1 MELKK
6 KLVEHLVFLVSC
18 GYVLPVVAY
27 VSHCMEMDTLDHSH
41 IRHFVAEVLSIVQH
55 PYSSEFSS
63 ALEPLVH
70 NPEITG
76 PLVNPN
82 KTDPL
87 SVFIGT
93 YLLKTVLHPPTS
105 HWCSHA
111 PHIRNCGE
119 FGNINMP
126 KLF

>member
-27 VSHCMEMDTLDHSH
+27 VSVCMEKGTLDHSH

-55 PYSSEFSS
+55 PYSAEFSS

-76 PLVNPN
+76 PIITPN
-82 KTDPL
+82 KMDSV

-93 YLLKTVLHPPTS
+93 VL
-105 HWCSHA
+105 
-111 PHIRNCGE
+111 GVD
-119 FGNINMP
+119 
-126 KLF
+126 